1 MVGRGIDIEIT
12 GALLWTDKIDTFGLI
27 ANLLHCILLL
37 LDIHLFVCKSWKSL
51 LYISGVSI
59 IIYGQQL
66 G

>member
-27 ANLLHCILLL
+27 ANLLYCILLL
-37 LDIHLFVCKSWKSL
+37 SEIHVLSVNLGKAC
-51 LYISGVSI
+51 YIISGVSI
-59 IIYGQQL
+59 IIYDQQL